1 MAAGD
6 ELPILYA
13 RDAGGSYRF
22 IEDVANGDACGCFC
36 PACGQPMRARN
47 AGRILRHSFAHQP
60 GATCTWAV
68 EAVITE
74 LAKQALEE
82 TGLMMLP
89 VLTYHNAVTDK
100 VVRLSDARLMRVTG
114 VETVKVTGR
123 QTPCLSISVAGGN
136 AVAEFALCV
145 CLRKRLNPEQAQ
157 ELCEGRRGVML
168 VDLGLDLKQQ
178 RRLLG
183 KHYDRDEL
191 IKSYQDKD
199 FIASILTDSESYISS
214 WVLNGRRKAE
224 EERSLAE
231 REEIDRREEEARRK
245 REEELARE
253 REELER
259 ETAELKRRKEERL
272 EREAREGIIRE
283 PNGCVTDRDEYD
295 VRMWDP
301 VDVGSGNLAENE
313 MLVRNGDL
321 LALVVMTPKGDQ
333 LRIRTHM
340 SVNAIDE
347 ISWNLEALRD
357 GFDSFVLVLSTGF
370 MKRYVSI
377 TEQDGDGTLRFH
389 LNGHGFCC
397 ALQGLVSRDVT
408 VLVNTSD
415 GQSWQI
421 EKVNVREDT
430 VSLKRL
436 R

>member
-1 MAAGD
+1 
-6 ELPILYA
+6 
-13 RDAGGSYRF
+13 
-22 IEDVANGDACGCFC
+22 
-36 PACGQPMRARN
+36 MRARN

-100 VVRLSDARLMRVTG
+100 DVRLSDARLMRVTD
-114 VETVKVTGR
+114 VETVEVTGR
-123 QTPCLSISVAGGN
+123 QTPCLIISVAGGN
-136 AVAEFALCV
+136 AVAQFALCV
-145 CLRKRLNPEQAQ
+145 CLRKRLTPEQAQ
-157 ELCEGRRGVML
+157 ELCEGRRGVVL
-168 VDLGLDLKQQ
+168 VDLGLDLKEQ
-178 RRLLG
+178 RKLLG

-191 IKSYQDKD
+191 IKSYQDKE
-199 FIASILTDSESYISS
+199 FIAGILTDNESYISS
-214 WVLNGRRKAE
+214 WVLNARREAE

-231 REEIDRREEEARRK
+231 RQEIDRKEEEAKRQ

-259 ETAELKRRKEERL
+259 EAAELKRRKEERL

-301 VDVGSGNLAENE
+301 VDVGSNLAESE

-321 LALVVMTPKGDQ
+321 LALIVMTPDGDR
-333 LRIRTHM
+333 LRIKTHM
-340 SVNAIDE
+340 SLAAIDE
-347 ISWNLEALRD
+347 ISWNLEALID

-370 MKRYVSI
+370 MKHYVSI
-377 TEQDGDGTLRFH
+377 TEQDGDGTLRF
-389 LNGHGFCC
+389 LLDGHAFCC
-397 ALQGLVSRDVT
+397 ALQGLVSREVT
-408 VLVNTSD
+408 VLVNTSE
-415 GQSWQI
+415 GHSWQV
-421 EKVNVREDT
+421 ERVDVRKDT
-430 VSLKRL
+430 VFLKRL